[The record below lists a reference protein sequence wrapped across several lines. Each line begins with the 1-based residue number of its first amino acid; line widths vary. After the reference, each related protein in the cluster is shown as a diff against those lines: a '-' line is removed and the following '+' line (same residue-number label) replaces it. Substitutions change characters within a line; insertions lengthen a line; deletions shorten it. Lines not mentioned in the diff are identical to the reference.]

1 MSFPDLAREGN
12 LPIDPAL
19 AEKVERAKA
28 GIATAARTLG
38 SFARGL
44 VVGEAADIS
53 GLAGTAVG
61 DLFVLGDV
69 RDALRE
75 GTRLAARR
83 DGDEPVLRF
92 ACVGLAVAGGNH
104 RPAGPRRPP
113 P

>member
-1 MSFPDLAREGN
+1 MVAALAADDADLAMSFLDLARERN

-19 AEKVERAKA
+19 AEKVERANA
-28 GIATAARTLG
+28 TIATAARTLG

-61 DLFVLGDV
+61 DPFLLRDV

-75 GTRLAARR
+75 SPRPAARR
-83 DGDEPVLRF
+83 DRHDLRLGF
-92 ACVGLAVAGGNH
+92 ASVWLA
-104 RPAGPRRPP
+104 
-113 P
+113 